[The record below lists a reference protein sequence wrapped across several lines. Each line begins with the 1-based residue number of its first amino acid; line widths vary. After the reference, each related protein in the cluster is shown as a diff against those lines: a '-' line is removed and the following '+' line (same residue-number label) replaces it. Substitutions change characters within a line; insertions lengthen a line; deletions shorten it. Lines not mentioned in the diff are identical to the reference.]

1 MANQTLIVDIHTY
14 INQIISG
21 EMRASKKEL
30 ETCILEVIKLFVSL
44 PWPEGLS
51 INKNEVII
59 QFLTKECWKSVSCE
73 KKALNAIL
81 DKLEITSESI

>member
-30 ETCILEVIKLFVSL
+30 ETCILEVIICVLALARGSV
-44 PWPEGLS
+44 
-51 INKNEVII
+51 NK
-59 QFLTKECWKSVSCE
+59 QK
-73 KKALNAIL
+73 
-81 DKLEITSESI
+81 